1 MRQVK
6 IYIFSRLIQVTELYK
21 IWDQRR
27 DKSRELNNSTVLTSV
42 VDLDPDTDTDPDPDP
57 VPDSGF

>member
-1 MRQVK
+1 M
-6 IYIFSRLIQVTELYK
+6 TELYK